1 MGTVFQ
7 QFDDNDI
14 LIRLSPFL
22 DEKDGWT
29 GEVLVGIATSED
41 NYLSENDYFH
51 IMQLGSMLCAAVP
64 LMEESETFRKMLYE
78 YTQNVLEEEKKE
90 KKKKV
95 VEKHDNIIKVNF

>member
-22 DEKDGWT
+22 DDSGGWT
-29 GEVLVGIATSED
+29 GELLVGIASSED
-41 NYLSENDYFH
+41 NDLTDNDYFH

-64 LMEESETFRKMLYE
+64 LMEESETFRIMLYE
-78 YTQNVLEEEKKE
+78 YTQKVLEEEKKQ
-90 KKKKV
+90 KKKSV

>member
-78 YTQNVLEEEKKE
+78 YTQNVLEEERKE

>member
-1 MGTVFQ
+1 MGTVFK

-22 DEKDGWT
+22 DDSGGWT
-29 GEVLVGIATSED
+29 GELLVGIASSED
-41 NYLSENDYFH
+41 NDLTDNDYFH

-78 YTQNVLEEEKKE
+78 YTQKVLEEEKKQ
-90 KKKKV
+90 KKKAV

>member
-22 DEKDGWT
+22 DEQDGWT

-78 YTQNVLEEEKKE
+78 YTQNVLEEERKE

>member
-29 GEVLVGIATSED
+29 GEVLVGVATSED

-78 YTQNVLEEEKKE
+78 YTQNVIEKEKKE
-90 KKKKV
+90 NKKKI
-95 VEKHDNIIKVNF
+95 VEKKDNIIKVNF